1 MSTSFDFLGQ
11 TVVPGDVGNMLN
23 RTMFTA
29 TLGTAAGWLDW
40 TGGTRLDEIA
50 PVDQLGWPFLTGIS
64 RHDGNV
70 EAVPMSWGSVKAL
83 LY

>member
-1 MSTSFDFLGQ
+1 MRTAILIGNIST
-11 TVVPGDVGNMLN
+11 LN

-29 TLGTAAGWLDW
+29 TLGSAAGWVDW
-40 TGGTRLDEIA
+40 TGGT
-50 PVDQLGWPFLTGIS
+50 

-83 LY
+83 MY